1 MQYSILRLLKTEIQE
16 QISVLKF
23 QERVN
28 MGRSVGVFVTYVL
41 WLNLWWRG

>member
-28 MGRSVGVFVTYVL
+28 MGRSVGVFVT
-41 WLNLWWRG
+41 